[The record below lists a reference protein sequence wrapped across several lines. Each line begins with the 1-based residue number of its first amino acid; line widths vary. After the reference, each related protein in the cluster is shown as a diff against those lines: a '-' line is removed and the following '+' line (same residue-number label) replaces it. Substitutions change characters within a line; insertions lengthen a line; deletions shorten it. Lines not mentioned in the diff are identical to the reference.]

1 MDIKKAVSAI
11 IPTQVERVARVERSI
26 KTDSTTDRD
35 ANGQQAQGGSDQNKE
50 PLSNEEMEK
59 VLEYLKNLTV
69 VKDHQLQVLLVM
81 REKKKFVLD
90 KISNTKAKT
99 YRLPLLLSSI
109 GLLVIGALLIFLAYN
124 TIGYLG
130 FIIGVIGIIALIVWL
145 IFKEGENL

>member
-81 REKKKFVLD
+81 REKKKFVLLQEPNGTIVRRIPEHELRSVLLPAGED
-90 KISNTKAKT
+90 KGV
-99 YRLPLLLSSI
+99 LLRRS
-109 GLLVIGALLIFLAYN
+109 A
-124 TIGYLG
+124 
-130 FIIGVIGIIALIVWL
+130 
-145 IFKEGENL
+145 